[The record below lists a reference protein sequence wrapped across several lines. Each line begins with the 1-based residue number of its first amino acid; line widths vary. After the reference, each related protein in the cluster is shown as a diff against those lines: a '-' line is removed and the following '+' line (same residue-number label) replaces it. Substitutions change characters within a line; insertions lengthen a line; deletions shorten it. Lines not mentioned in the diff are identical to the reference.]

1 MIKSNPTKKTSIS
14 FKQQLQEVR
23 LKKHAT
29 FQKHKNE
36 LK

>member
-14 FKQQLQEVR
+14 FKQLQEVR

-29 FQKHKNE
+29 FQKYKNE